1 MPRRA
6 ATLDVTAILSGL
18 QSRRTGT
25 VTSPSNPD
33 NPDGA
38 LLDAAAELMTR
49 YGLRRW
55 SMEEV
60 AEVAGVGRATLYRR
74 FPSRDDLVNA
84 AIAREANRFFSEVA
98 AAVASTDGVVE
109 KVVEGFLVGMRIAR
123 ESLVPGLFENDRSTA
138 LSLFTAAPVLELGRA
153 ALVAQYRA
161 LAAFNPRD
169 QQAAEIELVAE
180 VLVRLAMSFVL
191 IPGSVID
198 FEDPGKTRRALT
210 RIVRPLLLPPENA
223 PRPRP
228 PRRPARR

>member
-1 MPRRA
+1 MARRA

-18 QSRRTGT
+18 QTGRTET
-25 VTSPSNPD
+25 AANPNNPD
-33 NPDGA
+33 EA
-38 LLDAAAELMTR
+38 LLDAAAELLTR

-55 SMEEV
+55 SMDDV

-74 FPSRDDLVNA
+74 FPSRDDLVHA
-84 AIAREANRFFSEVA
+84 TIAREANRFFSEVA
-98 AAVASTDGVVE
+98 AAVAGTEGVVE

-123 ESLVPGLFENDRSTA
+123 ASLVPGLFENDRSTA
-138 LSLFTAAPVLELGRA
+138 LSLFTAAPALELGRA

-161 LAAFNPRD
+161 LGALNPRD
-169 QQAAEIELVAE
+169 EKDAEIELVAE
-180 VLVRLAMSFVL
+180 VLVRLATSFVL

-198 FEDPGKTRRALT
+198 FEDPGKARRALT

-223 PRPRP
+223 PQPRP

>member
-1 MPRRA
+1 MPRRV
-6 ATLDVTAILSGL
+6 ATVDVTAILSGL
-18 QSRRTGT
+18 QTGGAQ
-25 VTSPSNPD
+25 TSD
-33 NPDGA
+33 NPDDG

-55 SMEEV
+55 SMDDV

-74 FPSRDDLVNA
+74 FPSRDDLVHA
-84 AIAREANRFFSEVA
+84 TIAREAHRFFSEVA
-98 AAVASTDGVVE
+98 AAVASMDGVVE

-123 ESLVPGLFENDRSTA
+123 ETLVPGLFENDRSTA
-138 LSLFTAAPVLELGRA
+138 LSLFTATPVLELGRA

-161 LAAFNPRD
+161 LAWFNPRD
-169 QQAAEIELVAE
+169 QQTAEIELVAE

-191 IPGSVID
+191 IPESVID
-198 FEDPGKTRRALT
+198 FEDPGKSRRALT

-228 PRRPARR
+228 PRPPARR

>member
-18 QSRRTGT
+18 RTGGPDAAT
-25 VTSPSNPD
+25 NPD
-33 NPDGA
+33 NPDDA
-38 LLDAAAELMTR
+38 LLDAAAELLTR

-55 SMEEV
+55 SMDDV

-74 FPSRDDLVNA
+74 FPSREDLVNA
-84 AIAREANRFFSEVA
+84 TISREANRFFSEVA
-98 AAVASTDGVVE
+98 AAVAGAEGVVE

-153 ALVAQYRA
+153 ALVGQYRA
-161 LAAFNPRD
+161 LTSVNPRD
-169 QQAAEIELVAE
+169 ENNADVELVAE
-180 VLVRLAMSFVL
+180 VSVRLAMSFVL

-198 FEDPGKTRRALT
+198 FEDPGEARRALT
-210 RIVRPLLLPPENA
+210 RIVRPLLRPPENA
-223 PRPRP
+223 PRSRP
-228 PRRPARR
+228 LRRPARR